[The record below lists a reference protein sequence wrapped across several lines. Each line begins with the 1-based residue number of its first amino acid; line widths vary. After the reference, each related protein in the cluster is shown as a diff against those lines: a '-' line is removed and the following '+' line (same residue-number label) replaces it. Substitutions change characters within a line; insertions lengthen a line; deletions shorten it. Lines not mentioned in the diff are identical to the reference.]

1 MAEAMNTP
9 ARRERLKIVRGA
21 LRAGWGGFVRPL
33 ARGLWRGAVIG
44 ILAGI
49 AAGELLCALFGLLG
63 WLPED
68 FFCPPALWY
77 GLWGIA
83 GGLPTGLLLGAR
95 EGLIGAGEQS
105 LLPVFEPLA
114 DRIGAMAGRKEDE
127 PADPAA
133 VDKAP
138 SPTRLTGGWRGWILD
153 LLIGSAAGRAMG
165 ALEAAARERDPDRR
179 REALREAS
187 RETGACLGD
196 TLVFVFLI
204 PAGLVLLLV
213 LAMLLL
219 PPALVWLF

>member
-1 MAEAMNTP
+1 MAEDENA
-9 ARRERLKIVRGA
+9 ASRGRLQIVRGA
-21 LRAGWGGFVRPL
+21 LRSGWGGFVRPL
-33 ARGLWRGAVIG
+33 ARGLWRGAVVG
-44 ILAGI
+44 VLAGI
-49 AAGELLCALFGLLG
+49 AAGGLLCALFGALSWIPEG
-63 WLPED
+63 FFLP
-68 FFCPPALWY
+68 PVLWY
-77 GLWGIA
+77 GFWGVA

-95 EGLIGAGEQS
+95 EGIIGAGERS

-133 VDKAP
+133 TDPAP
-138 SPTRLTGGWRGWILD
+138 PPRRLTGGWRGWILD

-165 ALEAAARERDPDRR
+165 AVEAAARERDPARR
-179 REALREAS
+179 RQALLEAS

-196 TLVFVFLI
+196 TLVFVFLL